1 MTALNLVQLVV
12 ATLLPP
18 VAACILYMLE
28 KKSAFARV
36 GYMTKQVI
44 FGAIF
49 GGIAVMGTEFGIQIS
64 GAVVN
69 VRDAAVICAG
79 LFFGAPA
86 GIIAGVIGGV
96 ERWFAV
102 LWGAGAYTRL
112 ACTLGTMLAG
122 FISAGL
128 RKWLF
133 DDKKAGWG
141 YSLVIGLVVEMLH
154 LLLVFVTNMD
164 NVSKAYNVLRICSA
178 PMLICNSL
186 SVMIASVALSVIS
199 RSGKPRL
206 ERSKG
211 ISQTIQRWLLIVV
224 LIGLIVTNL
233 FGLQMQNNLAIGSAE
248 EKLELYTSDVKT
260 EITDASDSHLVTL
273 AVSVR
278 DKIQEMQKNGEEV
291 QKWDL
296 NNMQVE
302 YNLSEVSII
311 DENGIIVQSTGTGF
325 VGFDMS
331 SGKQAAA
338 FLDLLD
344 GDPDTFV
351 QAFQPM
357 TRNDKVS
364 MKYAG
369 AALKGGGF
377 VQVGFSAAR
386 FQKEIDDEIT
396 GITKYRHI
404 GTTGYMM
411 IIDSKHNVVS
421 ETNGREDI
429 NLKDEGFIIDECGA
443 EGTLIKTKLYGE
455 DVHLMYTTTEGYY
468 IVAVIPNTEL
478 MNSRDISVYVTS
490 FMETLVFAVLFAL
503 IYWLIKRLVVENI
516 HKVNQSL
523 AQISSGNL
531 NEVVNV
537 RSNEEFAALSDDI
550 NSTVT
555 TLKRYIAE
563 AAARID
569 KELHFANVIQAS
581 VLPSS
586 FPAFPGRNDFDIY
599 ASMTP
604 AKEVGGDFYDFY
616 MLPGDRLAYLV
627 ADVSGKGISAAM
639 FMMTAKTLIKSLA
652 EKEPDVSKVLTDAN
666 AELCRNNEAEMF
678 VTCWMGIIDLNTGV
692 VTYSNAG
699 HNPPAVR
706 HQGGDYEFLTG
717 RHSFVLAG
725 MDGVRYRKSE
735 FTLAPGDEIF
745 IYTDGVTEA
754 TDAHNELF
762 GDPRLLESLNAHK
775 GLDSMTLCKTVRAD
789 IDAFVGEAPQFDDIT
804 MLSLKISPK
813 DVLELKPEDGTQT
826 QVDEFLEA
834 IYEREGVPMKTVFK
848 MNVAVD
854 EMYSNIIYYSKATSV
869 KISCTVKDRNIE
881 LVFSDN
887 GVPFDPL
894 SKKDPD
900 TTLSAEDRDIGGLGI
915 LMVKKTMD
923 SVDYKYINGQNI
935 LTLTK
940 KF

>member
-1 MTALNLVQLVV
+1 MTVLNFVQLAT

-18 VAACILYMLE
+18 VAACILYLIE
-28 KKSAFARV
+28 KKPKFNKL

-44 FGAIF
+44 FGLVFAVL
-49 GGIAVMGTEFGIQIS
+49 AVMGTEFGIKME

-69 VRDAAVICAG
+69 VRDAAVVCAG

-86 GIIAGVIGGV
+86 GIIAGVVGGV

-112 ACTLGTMLAG
+112 ACTLGTMFAG
-122 FISAGL
+122 FISAAL

-133 DDKKAGWG
+133 DDKKPGWG
-141 YSLVIGLVVEMLH
+141 YSLVIGLVIEMLH
-154 LLLVFVTNMD
+154 LLLVFVTNMSD
-164 NVSKAYNVLRICSA
+164 VSKAFNVLKICSA

-186 SVMIASVALSVIS
+186 AVMIASVAISVIS
-199 RSGKPRL
+199 RSGKPKIS
-206 ERSKG
+206 RSKG

-224 LIGLIVTNL
+224 LIALIITNV
-233 FGLQMQNNLAIGSAE
+233 FSSQMQNNLAIGSAE
-248 EKLELYTSDVKT
+248 EKLNLYVTDVKT
-260 EITDASDSHLVTL
+260 EITDTSDTHLLEL
-273 AVSVR
+273 AVSIR
-278 DKIQEMQKNGEEV
+278 NQIEKMQADGEVVE
-291 QKWDL
+291 KWDL

-302 YNLSEVSII
+302 GNLSEVSII

-325 VGFDMS
+325 VGFDMA
-331 SGKQAAA
+331 SGKQSAA

-357 TRNDKVS
+357 TRNERVS

-369 AALKGGGF
+369 AALKNGGF

-386 FQKEIDDEIT
+386 FQKEIDDQIT
-396 GITKYRHI
+396 GLTKYRHI
-404 GTTGYMM
+404 GASGYMM
-411 IIDSKHNVVS
+411 IVDSKYNVVS

-429 NLKDEGFIIDECGA
+429 NLKEEGFIIDESGE
-443 EGTLIKTKLYGE
+443 EGTLIEANLYGE

-468 IVAVIPNTEL
+468 IVAVIPDTEL

-490 FMETLVFAVLFAL
+490 FMETLVFAVLFAM

-516 HKVNQSL
+516 HRVNQSL

-550 NSTVT
+550 NSTVS

-569 KELHFANVIQAS
+569 KELHFAKVIQAS
-581 VLPSS
+581 VLPST

-599 ASMTP
+599 AQMTP

-616 MLPGDRLAYLV
+616 MLPGDRLAFLV

-652 EKEPDVSKVLTDAN
+652 EKETDVALVLTDAN

-678 VTCWMGIIDLNTGV
+678 VTCWMGIVDLNTGV

-699 HNPPAVR
+699 HNPPVVR
-706 HQGGDYEFLTG
+706 HGNGDYEFLTG

-762 GDPRLLESLNAHK
+762 GDPRLLETLNNHK
-775 GLDSMTLCKTVRAD
+775 GLDSMTLCKTVKAEV
-789 IDAFVGEAPQFDDIT
+789 DAFVGEAPQFDDIT

-813 DVLELKPEDGTQT
+813 DVLELKPEAGTQT
-826 QVDEFLEA
+826 QVEAFLEG

-854 EMYSNIIYYSKATSV
+854 EMYSNIIYYSKATTA

-881 LVFSDN
+881 LVFVDD

-894 SKKDPD
+894 SKSDPD
-900 TTLSAEDRDIGGLGI
+900 TSLGAEDRSIGGLGI